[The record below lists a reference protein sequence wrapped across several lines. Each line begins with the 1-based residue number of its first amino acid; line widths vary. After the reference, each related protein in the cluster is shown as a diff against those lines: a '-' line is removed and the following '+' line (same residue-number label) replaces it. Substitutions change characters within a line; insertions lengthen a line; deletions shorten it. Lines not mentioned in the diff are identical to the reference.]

1 MAERVKP
8 KRRYNSPRRQEQAA
22 ATRRSILD
30 AAAQRLF
37 ERQGYAA
44 TTMEAIATEAGV
56 ALKTVYVV
64 FETKSGLLRALWD
77 LRLKGD
83 EDDAAVGPAAVVPR
97 GHRGARPRAPA
108 PAQREERSRREA
120 ADRATARGHSRR
132 GARRARHRRALG
144 AHPDR
149 LLREPALDRRVGRRE
164 ARTEA
169 RPRRRRAR
177 PTSSGRST
185 TPTCG
190 CCSSAGA
197 VGHPSSSSS
206 GSPTPRARN
215 SSMRDGAC

>member
-30 AAAQRLF
+30 AGGSGCSSGR
-37 ERQGYAA
+37 A
-44 TTMEAIATEAGV
+44 TRRRRWRRSRRRPASRS
-56 ALKTVYVV
+56 KTVYVV

-83 EDDAAVGPAAVVPR
+83 EDEAAVSQRQWYLEVIEEPDPERQLRLNARNARVVKLRIAPLLEVIRDAAPVEPDTAALWELIQTDFY
-97 GHRGARPRAPA
+97 AN
-108 PAQREERSRREA
+108 QRSIVESR
-120 ADRATARGHSRR
+120 
-132 GARRARHRRALG
+132 
-144 AHPDR
+144 
-149 LLREPALDRRVGRRE
+149 RRE
-164 ARTEA
+164 ARAEA